1 MTIKHLVISGGGP
14 SLIQTLGALQYLEK
28 NKFIDLNNIETIY
41 GTSAGA
47 IIGTMICM
55 KYDWETIND
64 YVIKRPWHDVFKMNV
79 EDIRTVLLGQD
90 PYYANEHQ
98 AHGLSFSVPE
108 YIKIPPS
115 LKNIFKEIELEFPER
130 KYNFIN
136 GNLTKWFQD
145 ENIFLLNCSLT
156 VKKSKPNS
164 HMNIW
169 KKFTDDVIKF
179 INEKNKNCVYL
190 LLGNFAHNKIK
201 LINEDQHKMVINA
214 VHPSPLSA

>member
-1 MTIKHLVISGGGP
+1 MEHIHSSWGP
-14 SLIQTLGALQYLEK
+14 LFK
-28 NKFIDLNNIETIY
+28 NHNIDLDTIY
-41 GTSAGA
+41 
-47 IIGTMICM
+47 
-55 KYDWETIND
+55 KDYND
-64 YVIKRPWHDVFKMNV
+64 IYPKDKQDTFKVFKMNV

-214 VHPSPLSA
+214 AHPSPLSAYKGFFNSDIFKQVEILLEKEVNWQN

>member
-1 MTIKHLVISGGGP
+1 MENIHSSWGP
-14 SLIQTLGALQYLEK
+14 LFK
-28 NKFIDLNNIETIY
+28 NYNIDLDTIY
-41 GTSAGA
+41 KD
-47 IIGTMICM
+47 C
-55 KYDWETIND
+55 ND
-64 YVIKRPWHDVFKMNV
+64 IYPKDKRDTFKVFKMNV

-214 VHPSPLSA
+214 VHPSPLSAYKGFFNSGIFKQVEILLEKEVNWQN

>member
-1 MTIKHLVISGGGP
+1 MEHIHSSWGP
-14 SLIQTLGALQYLEK
+14 LFK
-28 NKFIDLNNIETIY
+28 NHNIDLDTIY
-41 GTSAGA
+41 
-47 IIGTMICM
+47 
-55 KYDWETIND
+55 KDYND
-64 YVIKRPWHDVFKMNV
+64 IYPKDKQDTFKVFKMNV

-214 VHPSPLSA
+214 AHPSPLSAYKGFFNSGIFKQVEILLEKEVNWQN

>member
-1 MTIKHLVISGGGP
+1 MENIHSSWGP
-14 SLIQTLGALQYLEK
+14 LFK
-28 NKFIDLNNIETIY
+28 NYNIDLDTIY
-41 GTSAGA
+41 
-47 IIGTMICM
+47 
-55 KYDWETIND
+55 KDYND
-64 YVIKRPWHDVFKMNV
+64 IYPKDKQDTFKVFKMNV

-214 VHPSPLSA
+214 AHPSPLSAYKGFFNSGIFKQVEILLEKEINWQN

>member
-1 MTIKHLVISGGGP
+1 MENIHSSWGP
-14 SLIQTLGALQYLEK
+14 LFK
-28 NKFIDLNNIETIY
+28 NHNIDLDTIY
-41 GTSAGA
+41 
-47 IIGTMICM
+47 
-55 KYDWETIND
+55 KDYND
-64 YVIKRPWHDVFKMNV
+64 IYPKDKQDTFKVFKMNV

-214 VHPSPLSA
+214 AHPSPLSAYKGFFNSDIFKQVEILLEKEVNWQN